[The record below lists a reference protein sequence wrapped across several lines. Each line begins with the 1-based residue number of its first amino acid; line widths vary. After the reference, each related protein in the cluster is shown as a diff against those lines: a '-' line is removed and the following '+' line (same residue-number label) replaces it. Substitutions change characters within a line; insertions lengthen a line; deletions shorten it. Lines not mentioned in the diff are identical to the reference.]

1 VSRGPSSLALTL
13 RAFPTML
20 RVGFADAVAYRAEMI
35 VWMLSTTM
43 PLVNLALWHSAAAG
57 GAIAGFGQPQLTAY
71 FLASFIVRQLTGCWV
86 VWEMNFEVRSG
97 RLSQRLLR
105 PVSPMAGY
113 MAENLAALPMRL
125 LLSLPMA
132 LVLVFV
138 VGGRQFTHDPVV
150 WLQVALAL
158 ALAWLIVFFSMAI
171 LGTLA
176 FFLESSSSLWFMWQG
191 LFFALSG
198 YLFPLGFLQA
208 HAPRLYH
215 ALHWLPFYYQSGFP
229 LELMLGRHDR
239 VAALRYL
246 GIEACWVGAL
256 GLLLAVVW
264 RAGVKR
270 WNAYGA

>member
-1 VSRGPSSLALTL
+1 MSRGPGSLALTL
-13 RAFPTML
+13 RAFPTLL
-20 RVGFADAVAYRAEMI
+20 RVGFADAVAYRAEMV

-43 PLVNLALWHSAAAG
+43 PLVNLALWHTAAAG

-71 FLASFIVRQLTGCWV
+71 FLAAFIVRQLTGCWV
-86 VWEMNFEVRSG
+86 VWEMNFEVKSG

-113 MAENLAALPMRL
+113 MAENLAALPMRV

-138 VGGRQFTHDPVV
+138 VGGRQFSHDPVI
-150 WLQVALAL
+150 WLLVAVAML
-158 ALAWLIVFFSMAI
+158 LAWLLVFVTMAL

-176 FFLESSSSLWFMWQG
+176 FFLESSSSFWFMYQG
-191 LFFALSG
+191 LFMALSG
-198 YLFPLGFLQA
+198 YLFPLGFLEA
-208 HAPRLYH
+208 HAPRLFR
-215 ALHWLPFYYQSGFP
+215 ALHFLPFYYQSGFP

-239 VAALRYL
+239 LSALRYL
-246 GIEACWVGAL
+246 GVEAAWVLGL

-264 RAGVKR
+264 RAGVRR

>member
-1 VSRGPSSLALTL
+1 VSRGPGSLALTL
-13 RAFPTML
+13 RAFPTLL
-20 RVGFADAVAYRAEMI
+20 RVGFADAVAYRAEMV

-43 PLVNLALWHSAAAG
+43 PLVNLALWHTAAAG

-71 FLASFIVRQLTGCWV
+71 FLAAFIVRQLTGCWV
-86 VWEMNFEVRSG
+86 VWEMNFEVKSG

-113 MAENLAALPMRL
+113 MAENLAALPMRV

-138 VGGRQFTHDPVV
+138 VGGRQFSHDPVI
-150 WLQVALAL
+150 WLLVAVAML
-158 ALAWLIVFFSMAI
+158 LAWLLVFVTMAL

-176 FFLESSSSLWFMWQG
+176 FFLESSSSFWFMYQG
-191 LFFALSG
+191 LFMALSG
-198 YLFPLGFLQA
+198 YLFPLGFLEA
-208 HAPRLYH
+208 HAPRLFR
-215 ALHWLPFYYQSGFP
+215 ALHFLPFYYQSGFP

-239 VAALRYL
+239 LSALRYL
-246 GIEACWVGAL
+246 GVEAAWVLGL

-264 RAGVKR
+264 RAGVRR